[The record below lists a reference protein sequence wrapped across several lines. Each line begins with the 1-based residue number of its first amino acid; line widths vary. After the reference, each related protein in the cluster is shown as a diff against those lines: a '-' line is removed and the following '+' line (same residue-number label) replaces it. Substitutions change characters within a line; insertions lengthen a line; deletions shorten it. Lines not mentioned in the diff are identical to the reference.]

1 MAPPRRRVRRS
12 AAAPAR
18 TVTRRWVS
26 RPARA
31 DYPGQETPADV
42 QLVVGGLMAVT
53 IAAAIIIG
61 VLVHS
66 VIVAVIIGAV
76 GLLVILSSVKMS
88 RR

>member
-1 MAPPRRRVRRS
+1 
-12 AAAPAR
+12 
-18 TVTRRWVS
+18 VT

-76 GLLVILSSVKMS
+76 GLLAILSTVKMS